1 MLLSVLTAAV
11 TSCKKLVTV
20 DLPADQLTT
29 ASVFTD
35 DESAT
40 AAVRGIYS
48 EIMRNNNYIGNGA
61 LSVYPGLTADEIIRT
76 SASTTEDA
84 FATNSISITSSVLL
98 TNLWQKGYFH
108 IYQANAVLENL
119 AGAAGVS
126 DGTKNQLAGEAKF
139 MRAFFHFYLT
149 NLFGAVPVVTTTDY
163 TTNAVVQRADSSA
176 VYRQIIRD
184 LTEAQSQLA
193 PAYSSAERARANK
206 WAAAALLAR
215 VYLYLGDW
223 ANAENT
229 AGTVIGSGS
238 YQLAGV
244 NSAFLPSS
252 TETILQFLPAIT
264 QIFNTSEAFSFLP
277 ASATA
282 RPTYKLTDYLLNAF
296 EAADLRK
303 GAWTKT
309 VTISGV
315 TYTYPY
321 KYKTRT
327 GTAGAAKSEYNVVLR
342 LAEMY
347 LIRAEARA
355 HQGNLAGAQT
365 DLNTIRTRAGVG
377 NAVAADK
384 AAVLAAVEKERQT
397 EFFCEWGHRWCDLK
411 RTGRA
416 DAVLGIRK
424 APTWQATD
432 ALFPV
437 PQNEILLNPQLTQ
450 NPGY

>member
-1 MLLSVLTAAV
+1 MLMAFVTGI

-20 DLPADQLTT
+20 DPPADQLTT
-29 ASVFTD
+29 ASVFAN

-48 EIMRNNNYIGNGA
+48 EIMKNNNYIGNGA
-61 LSVYPGLTADEIIRT
+61 LSVYPGLTADEIVRT
-76 SASTTEDA
+76 SVNSTDDV
-84 FATNSISITSSVLL
+84 FANNSIPASSFILL
-98 TNLWQKGYFH
+98 TNLWQKAYFH

-119 AGAAGVS
+119 AGATGISNA
-126 DGTKNQLAGEAKF
+126 TKNLLAGEVKF
-139 MRAFFHFYLT
+139 IRAFFHFYLT
-149 NLFGAVPVVTTTDY
+149 NLFGAVPVVAATDY
-163 TTNAVVQRADSSA
+163 TANAAVQRVDSAA
-176 VYRQIIRD
+176 VYGQIIRD
-184 LTEAQSQLA
+184 LTEAQGLLSVTY
-193 PAYSSAERARANK
+193 PSAERVRVNK

-223 ANAENT
+223 VNAENT
-229 AGTVIGSGS
+229 AGAVINSGA
-238 YQLAGV
+238 YQLAGL

-277 ASATA
+277 SSATV
-282 RPTYKLTDYLLNAF
+282 RPPYMLTDYLLTAF
-296 EAADLRK
+296 EAADGRK
-303 GAWTKT
+303 GAWTKS

-315 TYTYPY
+315 NYTYPY
-321 KYKTRT
+321 KYKVRT

-355 HQGNLAGAQT
+355 QQGNPSGAQA
-365 DLNTIRTRAGVG
+365 DLNTIRTRAGLS
-377 NAVAADK
+377 NTAAADK
-384 AAVLAAVEKERQT
+384 AVLLTAIEKERQA
-397 EFFCEWGHRWCDLK
+397 EFFCEWGHRWFDLK

-416 DAVLGIRK
+416 NAVLALQK
-424 APTWQATD
+424 SPNWQPTD
-432 ALFPV
+432 VLYPV